1 MMNLFPILRSI
12 LAGVFYPFLVIIIT
26 VLIVVLGISPRWRSA
41 QDKVVGA
48 WARIS
53 LWLFGVKVKGYH
65 LERLPPQG
73 QGYLALFNHTS
84 NFDILAIQTLI
95 PRVRFGAKIELFKIP
110 LFGLAMK
117 ASGALAIARSN
128 REEVLKVYEG
138 ARVRMA
144 EGGESFI
151 LSPEGTRQTTEKLGP
166 FKSGPFLLAI
176 ASQCPVLPIA
186 IKGASSIQ
194 PKGKKL
200 PNSQSWFSTID
211 VYIGEPI
218 STLGLTAESKLDLQN
233 KVYESFIAL
242 GLH

>member
-12 LAGVFYPFLVIIIT
+12 LGALCYPMWIIIIT
-26 VLIVVLGISPRWRSA
+26 ILIVVLGISSQWRNT

-48 WARIS
+48 WARVS
-53 LWLFGVKVKGYH
+53 LWLFGVKVKGHY

-84 NFDILAIQTLI
+84 NFDILAVQTLI
-95 PRVRFGAKIELFKIP
+95 PRIRFGAKIELFKIP

-128 REEVLKVYEG
+128 REEVLRVYDG
-138 ARVRMA
+138 AKMRMTQ
-144 EGGESFI
+144 GGESFI
-151 LSPEGTRQTTEKLGP
+151 LSPEGTRQPTEKLGP

-176 ASQCPVLPIA
+176 ASQRPVVPIA
-186 IKGASSIQ
+186 IRGASAIQ

-200 PNSQSWFSTID
+200 PNSERWHSTIE
-211 VYIGEPI
+211 VFIGEPI
-218 STLGLTAESKLDLQN
+218 STQGLTVESKQDLQN
-233 KVYESFIAL
+233 KVRESFIGL
-242 GLH
+242 GLD